1 MIDYTVGRLIEL
13 QHHFKCISSCFG
25 QCFGQKEYAEVVTLD
40 IFHYFQK
47 KKIIVY

>member
-25 QCFGQKEYAEVVTLD
+25 QKEYAEVATLD

-47 KKIIVY
+47 KK